1 MSQKSLPLVLRLLL
15 AVLVFFVLAWI
26 VGFVLQVVRWLI
38 ILAMAVVLGLFLAR
52 EARQHR

>member
-1 MSQKSLPLVLRLLL
+1 VRLLL
-15 AVLVFFVLAWI
+15 AVLAFFVLAW
-26 VGFVLQVVRWLI
+26 VVSFVLQVVRWLI